1 MKLNARQKAF
11 CEYYV
16 ACGNATEAAKKA
28 GYSENYARDRIH
40 VLMKNVGICR
50 YIEELQKK
58 AQSSRIMSAVERKEW
73 LTKVLNDVEAKLN
86 DKLKALDIL
95 NKMDGEYISKVE
107 IEDKTNKDPFDG
119 LSTEELRELLNDE
132 LQRSKT

>member
-1 MKLNARQKAF
+1 MKLNVRQKAF

-16 ACGNATEAAKKA
+16 ASGNATESAVKA

-73 LTKVLNDVEAKLN
+73 LTKVLNDDEAKLN

-95 NKMDGEYISKVE
+95 NKMDGEYTEKVQLSGE
-107 IEDKTNKDPFDG
+107 VKNNPFSS
-119 LSTEELRELLNDE
+119 LTVEELRNLI
-132 LQRSKT
+132 K

>member
-28 GYSENYARDRIH
+28 GYSERYTN
-40 VLMKNVGICR
+40 KNVNKLRQNTAIIE

-73 LTKVLNDVEAKLN
+73 LTKVLNDDNAKLN
-86 DKLKALDIL
+86 DRLKALDIL
-95 NKMDGEYISKVE
+95 NKMDGEYTEKVQLSGE
-107 IEDKTNKDPFDG
+107 VGSNPFSS
-119 LSTEELRELLNDE
+119 LTVEELRNLI
-132 LQRSKT
+132 K

>member
-28 GYSENYARDRIH
+28 GYSERYTN
-40 VLMKNVGICR
+40 KNVNKLRQNTAIIE

-73 LTKVLNDVEAKLN
+73 LTKVLNDDNAKLN
-86 DKLKALDIL
+86 DRLKALDIL
-95 NKMDGEYISKVE
+95 NKMDGEYTEKVQLSGE
-107 IEDKTNKDPFDG
+107 VGSNPFSA
-119 LSTEELRELLNDE
+119 LSVEELKRLAKDDD
-132 LQRSKT
+132 